1 MGARPMARLIQQ
13 TIKTPLADE
22 VLFGRL
28 KNGGTVKVVVVQS
41 ETGIKVLGL
50 EFPDGPVK
58 PKPEKDVAA
67 AAEKRERKPRA
78 KASSAPKPVSAGP
91 RRGGASGGGKAGK
104 GDGGGKG
111 PEAPK
116 GPRSVR
122 TVPKVPLTKA

>member
-1 MGARPMARLIQQ
+1 MARLIQQ

-28 KNGGTVKVVVVQS
+28 KNGGAVKVVVIQS

-67 AAEKRERKPRA
+67 AAEKRTRKPRA
-78 KASSAPKPVSAGP
+78 KGPGKSPGKAKLTGSGGAKRGPKPDAPVEP
-91 RRGGASGGGKAGK
+91 PKA
-104 GDGGGKG
+104 
-111 PEAPK
+111 
-116 GPRSVR
+116 RSVR

>member
-1 MGARPMARLIQQ
+1 MARLIQQ

-28 KNGGTVKVVVVQS
+28 KNGGAVKVVVVQS

-67 AAEKRERKPRA
+67 AAEKRARKPRA
-78 KASSAPKPVSAGP
+78 KAAAPARPARLAAA
-91 RRGGASGGGKAGK
+91 RRQGLG
-104 GDGGGKG
+104 
-111 PEAPK
+111 
-116 GPRSVR
+116 R
-122 TVPKVPLTKA
+122 